1 MQMTTPPTNFV
12 QRSSERLALFLI
24 PLMIG
29 WFAFSERAHAVN
41 PPTDGGYVEGDVG
54 PSEFGGATP
63 DVTSKR
69 YDFNGDG
76 YPDYVLYKPIGNQSA
91 PLIDWPPLQTAIW
104 YLQNARRVTARN
116 GPEISS
122 KWALADA
129 ADFNGD
135 RYPDYALFNIDTR
148 ERGETKILYLNNN
161 LLLGSAPGPRVPNGW
176 KLQKVG
182 EFNGDGKPDY
192 VIVNSTTRQ
201 TQIWYMNNTRII
213 SQGPGPTLESG
224 WDLRAVADF
233 NGDGLDDYLL
243 FNSGSGRTE
252 IWYIVR
258 RNRVRRADGPT
269 VSQPWRLRG
278 AADFNRDGHP
288 DYLIY
293 QPNQSPKKTGI
304 WYMNDNARIGAAL
317 GPPIQSPWSIALPSG
332 SG

>member
-1 MQMTTPPTNFV
+1 MQMATPSTNFV

-41 PPTDGGYVEGDVG
+41 PSTDGGYLEGDVG
-54 PSEFGGATP
+54 PFEFGGATP
-63 DVTSKR
+63 DVAKR

-91 PLIDWPPLQTAIW
+91 PLLDWPPLQTAIW
-104 YLQNARRVTARN
+104 YLRNQRRVAARL
-116 GPEISS
+116 GPIISS
-122 KWALADA
+122 KWVLADA
-129 ADFNGD
+129 ADFNRDGH
-135 RYPDYALFNIDTR
+135 PDYALFNIETR
-148 ERGETKILYLNNN
+148 DTKILYLNDN
-161 LLLGSAPGPRVPNGW
+161 LLLGRADGPRVPNGW
-176 KLQKVG
+176 RLQKVG

-192 VIVNSTTRQ
+192 VIVNSNTRQ
-201 TQIWYMNNTRII
+201 TQIWYMNNIHII
-213 SQGPGPTLESG
+213 SQGPGPTLPSG

-243 FNSGSGRTE
+243 FTLESGRTE
-252 IWYIVR
+252 IWYIVG
-258 RNRVRRADGPT
+258 RNRVRQANGPT
-269 VSQPWRLRG
+269 VPRPWRLRG

-293 QPNQSPKKTGI
+293 QPNSSPKKTGI
-304 WYMNDNARIGAAL
+304 WYLNDNVFVPPAAL

>member
-1 MQMTTPPTNFV
+1 MQMTTPATNFV

-24 PLMIG
+24 PLIVG

-41 PPTDGGYVEGDVG
+41 PPADGGYVEGDVG
-54 PSEFGGATP
+54 PFEFGVAIP
-63 DVTSKR
+63 DAPPKR
-69 YDFNGDG
+69 YDFNRDT

-91 PLIDWPPLQTAIW
+91 PLLDWPPLQTAIW
-104 YLQNARRVTARN
+104 YLQNNRRVAVRN

-122 KWALADA
+122 RWVVADA
-129 ADFNGD
+129 ADFNRD
-135 RYPDYALFNIDTR
+135 RYPDYALFNIDN
-148 ERGETKILYLNNN
+148 GDTKILYLNNN
-161 LLLGSAPGPRVPNGW
+161 LLVGRAPGPRVPNGW
-176 KLQKVG
+176 RLQKVG

-201 TQIWYMNNTRII
+201 TQIWYMNNIHII
-213 SQGPGPTLESG
+213 SQGPGPTLPSG

-243 FNSGSGRTE
+243 FTLESGRTE
-252 IWYIVR
+252 IWYIVG
-258 RNRVRRADGPT
+258 RNRVRQANGPT
-269 VSQPWRLRG
+269 VPRPWRLRG

-317 GPPIQSPWSIALPSG
+317 GPPIQSPWNILLPSG